1 MAITI
6 ITVGR
11 KQNDAFSVLEDIYIR
26 RISGKTESVYIKDRN
41 SYKNRQNAV
50 DEESADIIK
59 RIKKSDYTVLLDSK
73 GKMFTSVGFADILDR
88 GSIVFIIGG
97 IDGVNSTVRERAD
110 ITVSFS
116 KMTMPH
122 QLARV
127 FLLEQVYRAQT
138 IRKGGKYHR

>member
-11 KQNDAFSVLEDIYIR
+11 KQNDAFSVLEDMYIR
-26 RISGKTESVYIKDRN
+26 RIEGRTESVYIKDRN
-41 SYKNRQNAV
+41 SNKNRQKAV
-50 DEESADIIK
+50 DEESADILR
-59 RIKKSDYTVLLDSK
+59 RIKSSDYTVLLDSK

-127 FLLEQVYRAQT
+127 FLMEQVYRAQT